1 MDDVIIIGR
10 DFDEHISNLEA
21 VFLRLRQAGL
31 KLKPGK
37 CTFLQCQVRYLVY
50 FVSGDGVATDPAK
63 IEKVA
68 RWPVPRTTKE
78 VQQFVGFAS
87 YYRRFIKNFAE
98 TTKPLHRL
106 TERTKSSTGPRNVKP
121 PLIIYAAS

>member
-1 MDDVIIIGR
+1 M
-10 DFDEHISNLEA
+10 
-21 VFLRLRQAGL
+21 

-37 CTFLQCQVRYLVY
+37 CTFLQRQVRYLGY
-50 FVSGDGVATDPAK
+50 IVSGDGVATDPAK

-87 YYRRFIKNFAE
+87 YYRRSIKNFAE
-98 TTKPLHRL
+98 TTKPLHHL
-106 TERTKSSTGPRNVKP
+106 TERTKSFNWTTECQ
-121 PLIIYAAS
+121 AAFDKLSMMDKRERSHMPVEY